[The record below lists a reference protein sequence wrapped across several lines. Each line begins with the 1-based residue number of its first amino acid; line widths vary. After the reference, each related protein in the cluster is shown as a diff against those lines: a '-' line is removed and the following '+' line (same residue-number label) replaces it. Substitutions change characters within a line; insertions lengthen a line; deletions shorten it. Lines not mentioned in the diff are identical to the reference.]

1 MTTTDLHISQA
12 VALKYPYDLDPPTVV
27 VLKYFGNFLVKINSL
42 LNSTKNIFSRT
53 RLKKIIRVFTQKNI
67 FEYSTKT
74 AFSVKRNNLFV
85 KKHLSNSLV
94 LKF

>member
-27 VLKYFGNFLVKINSL
+27 VLKYL